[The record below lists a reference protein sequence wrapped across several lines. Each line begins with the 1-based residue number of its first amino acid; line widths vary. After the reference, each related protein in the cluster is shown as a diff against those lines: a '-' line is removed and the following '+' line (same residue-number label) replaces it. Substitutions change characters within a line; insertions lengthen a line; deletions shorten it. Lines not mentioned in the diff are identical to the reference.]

1 MKTFILSFIFI
12 FSAAVNTFAQRYIF
26 RMYRFECSELFG
38 IDLTKPKGFKVVDGM
53 TTFRV
58 NEKRN
63 IGTIYRM
70 TLESKDKNCLILFPY
85 FDVIENNNT
94 VSQNMAYGELKAV
107 LNLGPEDDMRLKTV
121 NGIFMM
127 QGESNSKLDNQLIE
141 LDSAKYVKTITGDNM
156 ENYFN
161 ADTVFIWKAPLQN
174 EWSASLSKYNAE
186 IYTECIGINVIKTGH
201 PSGIIKI
208 LLTEEG
214 KKKEEEYLQALFRS
228 IHYSDIA
235 PNYDQEKREIT
246 VKKVKSRYKFHY
258 KKYMLK

>member
-1 MKTFILSFIFI
+1 MRIIITSFILLLLTS
-12 FSAAVNTFAQRYIF
+12 VNTFAQKYIF
-26 RMYRFECSELFG
+26 KMYRFECSELFG

-85 FDVIENNNT
+85 FYVIGNNNM

-121 NGIFMM
+121 NGKFMM
-127 QGESNSKLDNQLIE
+127 QGEPNSKPDNQLIE

-161 ADTVFIWKAPLQN
+161 ADTVFIWKVPLQN
-174 EWSASLSKYNAE
+174 WWSTNLSKHNAE

-214 KKKEEEYLQALFRS
+214 KKKEEEYMQSLFES
-228 IHYSDIA
+228 IHYSDMP
-235 PNYDQEKREIT
+235 PNYDQEKREKTIR
-246 VKKVKSRYKFHY
+246 KLKSRYIFHY
-258 KKYMLK
+258 KKYLLK

>member
-1 MKTFILSFIFI
+1 MRIIITSFILLLLTS
-12 FSAAVNTFAQRYIF
+12 VNTFAQKYIF
-26 RMYRFECSELFG
+26 KMYRFECSELFG
-38 IDLTKPKGFKVVDGM
+38 IDLTKPKGFKVVDEM

-85 FDVIENNNT
+85 FYVIGNNNM

-121 NGIFMM
+121 NGKFMM
-127 QGESNSKLDNQLIE
+127 QGESNSKPDNQLIE

-161 ADTVFIWKAPLQN
+161 ADTVFIWKVPLQN
-174 EWSASLSKYNAE
+174 WCSTNLSKHNAE

-214 KKKEEEYLQALFRS
+214 RRIYAIPFRK
-228 IHYSDIA
+228 H
-235 PNYDQEKREIT
+235 T
-246 VKKVKSRYKFHY
+246 
-258 KKYMLK
+258 L